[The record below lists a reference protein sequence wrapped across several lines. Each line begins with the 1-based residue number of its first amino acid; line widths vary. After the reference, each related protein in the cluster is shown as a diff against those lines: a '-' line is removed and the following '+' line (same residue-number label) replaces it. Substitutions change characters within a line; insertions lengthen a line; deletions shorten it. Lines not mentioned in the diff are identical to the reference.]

1 MQRLQ
6 PPIIIILLPRSG
18 NADVPIEKHNKGPI
32 TGAFRAAVL
41 ALALFVAVSGPAGAH
56 ALAQRYDL
64 PLPLGY
70 FLLASGA
77 AVGVSFV
84 ILLLFV
90 RRPSAGAA
98 HNFEERPLASGTIP
112 VAVVIAGRAFLVFT
126 LALIVSAGL
135 FGNQGPFKNIA
146 PVTVW
151 VIWWVGLSLFSAFAG
166 NVWTI
171 FNPWAAVFAA
181 AEKLAMRWQRP
192 LSPALPYPVW
202 LGAWP
207 ACIFLLLFAWLE
219 LVANG
224 RDVPRN
230 IALAIIIYSLVT
242 WTGFVLFGRKAW
254 LQNGEVFSIVFGLF
268 GRFAPLHLS
277 AHAPWA
283 WKLRPYATGLLT
295 SEPLS
300 PSMTAF
306 TLLMLATVS
315 VDGLME
321 TPLWRETA
329 DWIMSG
335 TSDAAKPL
343 TYQLLATLLLIV
355 GPITLAALYFATIG
369 LMIRI
374 APGPDFPAAGGL
386 FVLSLVPIAIAYH
399 LAHYFSLLAIAGQFI
414 IPLVSDPFGFG
425 WDLFGTTLYR
435 IDIGMVDA
443 RFIWYLSVIS
453 IVTGHIIAVWL
464 AHRTAFAVYTDAAA
478 ARRSQYPM
486 LALMIAYTML
496 SLWILAEPIVAPP
509 K

>member
-1 MQRLQ
+1 MRL
-6 PPIIIILLPRSG
+6 
-18 NADVPIEKHNKGPI
+18 
-32 TGAFRAAVL
+32 AVIGIVA
-41 ALALFVAVSGPAGAH
+41 ALAGIFAGQDAGAH

-70 FLLASGA
+70 YLLASGA
-77 AVGVSFV
+77 AVAVSFL
-84 ILLLFV
+84 ILALFV
-90 RRPSAGAA
+90 RRPSAAPVRD
-98 HNFEERPLASGTIP
+98 FTKRPLAGGTVPAAI
-112 VAVVIAGRAFLVFT
+112 VVTGRAFFVAALV
-126 LALIVSAGL
+126 LVVAAGL
-135 FGNQGPFKNIA
+135 FGNQAPFKNIA

-151 VIWWVGLSLFSAFAG
+151 VIWWVGLSLFSAFVG

-171 FNPWAAVFAA
+171 FNPWAAAFAV
-181 AEKLAMRWQRP
+181 AEKLAGRRGRLSLRMR
-192 LSPALPYPVW
+192 YPVW

-207 ACIFLLLFAWLE
+207 ACGFFLLFAWLE

-230 IALAIIIYSLVT
+230 IAIAIAIYSVVT
-242 WTGFVLFGRKAW
+242 WTGLVLFGRSAW
-254 LQNGEVFSIVFGLF
+254 LQNGEVFSLVFGLV
-268 GRFAPLHLS
+268 GRFAPLHVS
-277 AHAPWA
+277 AHAAWT
-283 WKLRPYATGLLT
+283 WKLRPYAVGLLT
-295 SEPLS
+295 RTPLV

-321 TPLWRETA
+321 TPLWRETVE
-329 DWIMSG
+329 WIMSG
-335 TSDAAKPL
+335 TSDAAKPA
-343 TYQLLATLLLIV
+343 TYQLLATSLLIV
-355 GPITLAALYFATIG
+355 GPITLAGLYFGTIG

-374 APGPDFPAAGGL
+374 APGPDLTAAAGL
-386 FVLSLVPIAIAYH
+386 FVFSLVPIAIAYQ

-414 IPLVSDPFGFG
+414 IPLVSDPFGYG

-435 IDIGMVDA
+435 IDIGIVDA
-443 RFIWYLSVIS
+443 RFIWYLSVIA

-464 AHRTAFAVYTDAAA
+464 AHRTAFAVYAAAAA

-486 LALMIAYTML
+486 LALMIGYTML

>member
-1 MQRLQ
+1 MR
-6 PPIIIILLPRSG
+6 
-18 NADVPIEKHNKGPI
+18 
-32 TGAFRAAVL
+32 RAVIGIVAGLAVVL
-41 ALALFVAVSGPAGAH
+41 AGPDANAH
-56 ALAQRYDL
+56 ALVQRYDL

-84 ILLLFV
+84 VLALFM
-90 RRPSAGAA
+90 RRPSAAA
-98 HNFEERPLASGTIP
+98 ARDYNHGPLASGIIP
-112 VAVVIAGRAFLVFT
+112 VAIVIAGRAFLVFT
-126 LALIVSAGL
+126 LALIVAAGL
-135 FGNQGPFKNIA
+135 FGNQAPFKNIA

-151 VIWWVGLSLFSAFAG
+151 VIWWVGLSLFSAFVG

-171 FNPWAAVFAA
+171 FNPWAAIFAV
-181 AEKLAMRWQRP
+181 AEKLAARWQRP
-192 LSPALPYPVW
+192 LSLALPYPVW

-207 ACIFLLLFAWLE
+207 ACITFLLFAWFE

-230 IALAIIIYSLVT
+230 IALAIIIYTLIT
-242 WTGFVLFGRKAW
+242 WSGFVLFGRKAW
-254 LQNGEVFSIVFGLF
+254 LENGEVFSIVFGLF

-277 AHAPWA
+277 AHAAWT

-295 SEPLS
+295 REPLS
-300 PSMTAF
+300 LSMTAF
-306 TLLMLATVS
+306 ALLMLATVS

-321 TPLWRETA
+321 TPLWRSMAEWVL
-329 DWIMSG
+329 DGS
-335 TSDAAKPL
+335 SEAAKPAA
-343 TYQLLATLLLIV
+343 YQTLATAFLLI
-355 GPITLAALYFATIG
+355 GPIILAALYFGTIG
-369 LMIRI
+369 SMMRL
-374 APGPDFPAAGGL
+374 APGLDMTSAAGL

-414 IPLVSDPFGFG
+414 IPLVSDPFGYG

-435 IDIGMVDA
+435 IDIGIVDA
-443 RFIWYLSVIS
+443 RFIWYLSVIA

-464 AHRTAFAVYTDAAA
+464 AHRTAFAVYAAAAA

-486 LALMIAYTML
+486 LALMIGYTML

>member
-1 MQRLQ
+1 MRL
-6 PPIIIILLPRSG
+6 
-18 NADVPIEKHNKGPI
+18 
-32 TGAFRAAVL
+32 AVIGIVA
-41 ALALFVAVSGPAGAH
+41 ALAGIFAGQDAGAH

-70 FLLASGA
+70 YLLASGA
-77 AVGVSFV
+77 AVAVSFL
-84 ILLLFV
+84 ILALFV
-90 RRPSAGAA
+90 RRPSAAP
-98 HNFEERPLASGTIP
+98 FRDFTKRPLAGGTVP
-112 VAVVIAGRAFLVFT
+112 VAIVVAGRTFFVATLV
-126 LALIVSAGL
+126 LVVAAGL
-135 FGNQGPFKNIA
+135 FGNQAPFKNIA

-151 VIWWVGLSLFSAFAG
+151 VIWWVGLSLFSAFVG

-171 FNPWAAVFAA
+171 FNPWAAAFAV
-181 AEKLAMRWQRP
+181 AEKLAGRWERP
-192 LSPALPYPVW
+192 LSLRMRYPVW

-207 ACIFLLLFAWLE
+207 ACGFFLLFAWLE

-230 IALAIIIYSLVT
+230 IAIAIAIYSVVT
-242 WTGFVLFGRKAW
+242 WTGFVLFGRRAW

-277 AHAPWA
+277 AMRRGHGSFAPM
-283 WKLRPYATGLLT
+283 PTGLLT
-295 SEPLS
+295 RRPLS

-329 DWIMSG
+329 EWILSG
-335 TSDAAKPL
+335 TSDAAKPV
-343 TYQLLATLLLIV
+343 TYQLLATSLLIL
-355 GPITLAALYFATIG
+355 GPITLAALYFGTIG

-374 APGPDFPAAGGL
+374 APGPDFPTAAGL

-414 IPLVSDPFGFG
+414 IPLVSDPFGYG

-435 IDIGMVDA
+435 IDIGIVDA
-443 RFIWYLSVIS
+443 RFVWYLSVIA

-464 AHRTAFAVYTDAAA
+464 AHRTAFAVYADATA

-486 LALMIAYTML
+486 LALMIGYTML